1 MRNREET
8 IEQIRNQF
16 VSLSG
21 VLDER
26 SRRQWAATEA
36 EKHGR
41 GGLRWVCEATGMS
54 HNTVARGMK
63 EIQERRCLAPEEQTI
78 TVRIRQPG
86 GGRKLLEE
94 KDGELLALL
103 RELVEPTS
111 RGDPMKPLCWTT
123 LSTYTLAK
131 ELTRQ
136 GHPVSP
142 RTVASMLKA
151 DDYRLQSNRKTKE
164 GNAHPDRN
172 KQFEYINRQ
181 SLKYMR
187 KGQPVVSVDTKKK
200 EIVGNYANK
209 GREWRPKGEPE
220 EVKVHDFMD
229 SGLGKAIPYGVY
241 DVKGNEGWVSVGIDH
256 DTAEFAVEAL
266 WRWWRGM
273 GKKRYPKAKEI
284 LVMADGGGSNG
295 SRSRLWKVALQKLSS
310 KTGLVIH
317 VCHFPPGTSKW
328 NKIEHRMF
336 SYITQN
342 WRGRPLIS
350 HEVIINL
357 IANTKTRGGL
367 KIMAGLDTGH
377 YETGKKVSD
386 EKLRKIKLKQSSF
399 HGDWNYSI
407 SPYI

>member
-1 MRNREET
+1 MRNKRET
-8 IEQIRNQF
+8 VEQIRNQF
-16 VSLSG
+16 VSLTG

-36 EKHGR
+36 EKYGR

-54 HNTVARGMK
+54 HNTVRRGIK
-63 EIQERRCLAPEEQTI
+63 EIQERRRLPPEEQSVS
-78 TVRIRQPG
+78 VRIRQRG

-94 KDGELLALL
+94 KDGQVLSLL

-123 LSTYTLAK
+123 LSTYTLAE
-131 ELTRQ
+131 ELMRQ
-136 GHPVSP
+136 GHSISP

-151 DDYRLQSNRKTKE
+151 DDYRLQSNRKTQE
-164 GNAHPDRN
+164 GAQHPDRN
-172 KQFEYINRQ
+172 KQFEHINRQ
-181 SLKYMR
+181 SLSFMR
-187 KGQPVVSVDTKKK
+187 QGQPVVSVDTKKK
-200 EIVGNYANK
+200 EIVGNFANK
-209 GREWRPKGEPE
+209 GREWRPKGRPL

-229 SGLGKAIPYGVY
+229 GEQGKAIPYGVY
-241 DVKGNEGWVSVGIDH
+241 DLKQNEGWVSVGIDH
-256 DTAEFAVEAL
+256 DTAEFAAEAL
-266 WRWWRGM
+266 WRWWRRM
-273 GKKRYPKAKEI
+273 GRKRYGEAKKI
-284 LVMADGGGSNG
+284 LIMADGGGSNG
-295 SRSRLWKVALQKLSS
+295 SRSRLWKAALQGLAT
-310 KTGLVIH
+310 KTGLEIY

-328 NKIEHRMF
+328 NKIEHKMF

-367 KIMAGLDTGH
+367 KIRAELDTGH
-377 YETGKKVSD
+377 YPTGKKISD
-386 EKLRKIKLKQSSF
+386 EELEKVKLRYSSF

-407 SPYI
+407 LPTV